1 MIKIESEKEQRN
13 EVMRA
18 FRKFARLEL
27 ANGESN
33 PIQVYKRIDV
43 LCHSHR
49 TKLDM
54 LAVFDTLRLLSL
66 SGEEDTI
73 NALRDVYFASAKYR
87 FSQNETSRLIRK
99 SAQLNYCDERTIYR
113 RLHKARELYTR
124 IREQEGFLWDGRK

>member
-1 MIKIESEKEQRN
+1 MIKIESEQEQRN

-18 FRKFARLEL
+18 FRKFAHLGL
-27 ANGESN
+27 ANSESN

-43 LCHSHR
+43 LCHARR

-66 SGEEDTI
+66 VGDSDTLTAVHEI
-73 NALRDVYFASAKYR
+73 YFSTTDCR
-87 FSQNETSRLIRK
+87 FSKSETARRVRK
-99 SAQLNYCDERTIYR
+99 CAENHYCDERTIYR

-124 IREQEGFLWDGRK
+124 IREKEGFLWDGRK